1 MRRVI
6 LAIVSTVVGLVLLLT
21 FKTHSTSGAGSP
33 PAAIGTPAA
42 GGASGASGSGG
53 GSDAGGDTGTA
64 GGGTGTAGGGTG
76 TAAGG
81 TGTAGATTVTG
92 AAASTIYGPVQV
104 QIMVKGGKV
113 TAAKAV
119 EYPQD
124 TPRDSQIN
132 AFAIPVLDRETVSV
146 GSATIDMVSGA
157 TYTSQGYRTSLQNAL
172 DQAKIGS

>member
-33 PAAIGTPAA
+33 PAALGTPSA
-42 GGASGASGSGG
+42 GGVSGSGGSAGSGG
-53 GSDAGGDTGTA
+53 GSDAGV
-64 GGGTGTAGGGTG
+64 GTG
-76 TAAGG
+76 TAA
-81 TGTAGATTVTG
+81 AKTVTG
-92 AAASTIYGPVQV
+92 SAANTIYGPVQV
-104 QIMVKGGKV
+104 QIVVKGGKV

-132 AFAIPVLDRETVSV
+132 AFAIPVLDREAVSV
-146 GSATIDMVSGA
+146 GSDKIDMVSGA
-157 TYTSQGYRTSLQNAL
+157 TYTSQGYLTSLQNAL